1 MTSESIFEL
10 WVYLAATPLAGLTI
24 TLVAYVTGYAIYTK
38 ANLHPLANPVLIAVI
53 AIVTCLRV
61 GDVAYGTYFAGAQF
75 VHFLLGPAVVGL
87 AVPLAR
93 AWPTVRRLAVPVAGT
108 LALGSAV
115 ALATAVGIAWALGAS
130 PETLASLAPKSVTA
144 PIAMGIAERIGG
156 VAALA
161 AVFAVA
167 TGIIGAAL
175 GKFVFDAVGVRDWRA
190 RGFALG
196 LAAHGIGTAR
206 AFQVNPEAG
215 TYAGLAFGMHG
226 ALAAFVLPLLW
237 RLAQLATG
245 KL

>member
-1 MTSESIFEL
+1 VTGERFFEL

-24 TLVAYVTGYAIYTK
+24 TLVAYVIGYAIYTRAK
-38 ANLHPLANPVLIAVI
+38 LHPIANPVLIAVI
-53 AIVTCLRV
+53 AILICLRL
-61 GDVAYGTYFAGAQF
+61 GNIDYGTYFAGAQF

-93 AWPTVRRLAVPVAGT
+93 AWPTLRKLAVPVAGT
-108 LALGSAV
+108 LAVGSAV
-115 ALATAVGIAWALGAS
+115 ALVTAVGIAWALGAS
-130 PETLASLAPKSVTA
+130 PGTLASLAPKSVTA

-206 AFQVNPEAG
+206 AFQVNAEAG
-215 TYAGLAFGMHG
+215 TYSGLAFGLHG
-226 ALAAFVLPLLW
+226 AFAAVLLPYLWQLTHLL
-237 RLAQLATG
+237 TG
-245 KL
+245 KV